1 MSDIFSRQR
10 GLVHQER
17 VESLNVTF
25 VDEESIP
32 QALKYSMKQ
41 IADQLGVKN
50 FPSESEGSEFTLSWV
65 HDSIDFEWKHD
76 PSMIFVSY
84 GQEGV
89 FLDGTPCE
97 KPAHP
102 IFEPSLATLSACL
115 IWSEI
120 FRRAKCY
127 TPVDVPKVSVSVN
140 VRVNEPSMKGSI
152 NHLDFQ
158 LEGINSH
165 INIRSVNDGTG
176 HKRVLMRLDDD
187 TPLVQEL
194 LKKLQVSGGDENI
207 HPKFPVMRFTLPEP
221 KTNPSGHLTIVGAG
235 GLGTW
240 ALHSIV
246 NGLKNSNFSDLQL
259 LVFDKDMEVER
270 HNLNRQVIFSE
281 ADIGRPKIEAAKDW
295 LNRNLPDAEISIA
308 YELHDGLL
316 QSPQNTVEIDEGE
329 GFALDELLFDSDES
343 ILQHY
348 EVLNDDEIRLQL
360 EQTDAILGCLDAMRP
375 RVLADLIAARKNQ
388 PYVNGGITGLF
399 AQYTEFS
406 NTNLVE
412 IYGPSVAH
420 DQVVYSCQEDGEVPL
435 SSLAITNAFV
445 GSLQAISALQ
455 RLTGQNIS
463 SIGSVNW
470 NARYNEVYC
479 NLSQGIVSRKDGVQQ
494 LENALWDQEGTN
506 AHPQSITKTEEM
518 E

>member
-10 GLVHQER
+10 GLVLQEK
-17 VESLNVTF
+17 VESLKVSF
-25 VDEESIP
+25 VSEDLIP
-32 QALKYSMKQ
+32 QALKTTMKQ
-41 IADQLGVKN
+41 ISQQLGVKE
-50 FPSESEGSEFTLSWV
+50 FPSKSEDSEFSLSWAPEV
-65 HDSIDFEWKHD
+65 IDFDWKKD
-76 PSMIFVSY
+76 PSKIFVSY

-89 FLDGTPCE
+89 FLDGTSCQN
-97 KPAHP
+97 PAHP
-102 IFEPSLATLSACL
+102 VFEPSLATISACL

-120 FRRAKCY
+120 FRRANCY

-158 LEGINSH
+158 LEGIDSH

-176 HKRVLMRLDDD
+176 HKRVLMRLDDE

-194 LKKLQVSGGDENI
+194 LKKLKVLGGDENI
-207 HPKFPVMRFTLPEP
+207 QPKFPVMRFALPEP
-221 KTNPSGHLTIVGAG
+221 KRNPSGHLTIVGAG

-240 ALHSIV
+240 ALNSIV
-246 NGLKNSNFSDLQL
+246 NGLKSTNFRDIHI

-281 ADIGRPKIEAAKDW
+281 SDIGRPKIEAAKDW
-295 LNRNLPDAEISIA
+295 LNKNLPAAKISIA

-316 QSPQNTVEIDEGE
+316 QSSEELFETESEE
-329 GFALDELLFDSDES
+329 GFALDDLMSDSEE
-343 ILQHY
+343 IITQHY
-348 EVLNDDEIRLQL
+348 DVLSDDEIRSQL
-360 EQTDAILGCLDAMRP
+360 SKTNAILGCLDAMRP

-399 AQYTEFS
+399 AQYTEYS
-406 NTNLVE
+406 HTNLVQV
-412 IYGPSVAH
+412 YGPSVAH
-420 DQVVYSCQEDGEVPL
+420 DKVVYSCQEDGEVPL

-455 RLTGQNIS
+455 RLTGESIS

-479 NLSQGIVSRKDGVQQ
+479 NLSEGLLSREDGVQI
-494 LENALWDQEGTN
+494 LEDALWHQEGTDSKS
-506 AHPQSITKTEEM
+506 HPTVKREDIQ
-518 E
+518 